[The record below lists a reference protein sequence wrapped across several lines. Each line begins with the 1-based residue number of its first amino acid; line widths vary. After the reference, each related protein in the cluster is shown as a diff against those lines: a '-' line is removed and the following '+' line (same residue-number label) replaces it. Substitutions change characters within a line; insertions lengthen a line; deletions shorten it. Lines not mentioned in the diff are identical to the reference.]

1 MGAMSILWFV
11 LLGHLGSV
19 ARDVRIRSG

>member
-1 MGAMSILWFV
+1 MSAMSILWFV

-19 ARDVRIRSG
+19 ARDVRLRSG